1 MYWICFIVAAR
12 NWLGAISQFQG
23 FFKEM
28 ELASDF
34 QQHSKASVLML
45 LIMFPEVFHLG

>member
-1 MYWICFIVAAR
+1 M
-12 NWLGAISQFQG
+12 SQFQG

-45 LIMFPEVFHLG
+45 LIMLSEVFHLG